1 MVSVSSA
8 VSSRRTMDVPSS
20 PRRVL
25 IPDRLRRLASDAR
38 IATNISEERGVAI
51 GRLAVASLLTL
62 TSILYLGDTLA
73 YVPMLTL
80 VVVVALYGSLT
91 AVRIWSGR
99 TVGTG
104 VPTLTFILDNMAI
117 LAGWLI
123 VAGASTHIVQV
134 YLVIMPLIVTG
145 VVRLGG
151 KASVLYIL
159 FWLGCAAWIDVT
171 FYPAGN
177 YSLEQMTVRLAAL
190 ALPLW
195 LTRGVVWSRFREIK
209 RVAELKSALLNTV
222 SHELKTPLTSIR
234 GAVELLS
241 CSHEGPRADS
251 GSALLTLLTRNVD
264 QLERIVEAALR
275 RAKLENGN
283 NQTAVAPTD
292 VRELIS
298 ETAALVG
305 PSITLKS
312 QQLSMDLPAD
322 LPNVLMDREL
332 TEQAI
337 LNLVNNASKY
347 TPEAGQI
354 SVRAFRHRSNV
365 TVEVSDTGPGIPE
378 KEFPF
383 LFEEFYRG
391 ERADTKGT
399 PGDGLG
405 LAIAKQAVEQQ
416 GGTIA
421 VRSMLGQGTTFS
433 VTLPCGVS

>member
-1 MVSVSSA
+1 MVSVSPA
-8 VSSRRTMDVPSS
+8 IINKRTMDAPSS
-20 PRRVL
+20 PGRVL
-25 IPDRLRRLASDAR
+25 LPNRLRQLARDAR
-38 IATNISEERGVAI
+38 IATNNREEKGVAI
-51 GRLAVASLLTL
+51 GRLVVASLLTL
-62 TSILYLGDTLA
+62 TAGLYLGDTPA
-73 YVPMLTL
+73 FQPMLGL
-80 VVVVALYGSLT
+80 VVAVVLYGTVT
-91 AVRIWSGR
+91 AAFVWSKHS
-99 TVGTG
+99 TG
-104 VPTLTFILDNMAI
+104 VPTLAFIFDNMAM

-123 VAGASTHIVQV
+123 VAAASTHVVQV

-151 KASVLYIL
+151 RASVLYIL
-159 FWLGCAAWIDVT
+159 FWLGCAAWIDMS
-171 FYPAGN
+171 FYSVGS
-177 YSLEQMTVRLAAL
+177 YSLERMTVRLAAL

-195 LTRGVVWSRFREIK
+195 LTRGVVWTRFREIK

-251 GSALLTLLTRNVD
+251 GSVLLTLLTRNVD

-275 RAKLENGN
+275 RARLENGN
-283 NQTAVAPTD
+283 GQTAVAPTD
-292 VRELIS
+292 VRESVS
-298 ETAALVG
+298 EMAALVG

-337 LNLVNNASKY
+337 LNLLDNASKY

-391 ERADTKGT
+391 ERADTKGA

-421 VRSMLGQGTTFS
+421 VRSMLG
-433 VTLPCGVS
+433 